1 MRRKIVGIMG
11 SGTESWKEYTVPLA
25 QWIAQQNYHL
35 LTGGGAGVMASASE
49 AFCEVPERKG
59 LCIGIVPTEA
69 NQELGYIP
77 KQNYPNP
84 WVEIP
89 IITPLTTFKSIDRNQ
104 ISRNHICVLSSD
116 VIIAL
121 PGSKGTQN
129 EVELA
134 IRFQKPII
142 LFGSEKVMRD
152 FPPTLKRTDSI
163 AEIQDFITS
172 TLNIEH

>member
-1 MRRKIVGIMG
+1 MRRKIVGIIG
-11 SGTESWKEYTVPLA
+11 SGTDSWKEYTVPLA

-35 LTGGGAGVMASASE
+35 LTGGGTGVMASASE
-49 AFCEVPERKG
+49 AFCGVPDRKG
-59 LCIGIVPTEA
+59 MCIGIVPTEA
-69 NQELGYIP
+69 NNELGFIP

-89 IITPLTTFKSIDRNQ
+89 IITPLTTFKPNQ

-116 VIIAL
+116 VIVAL
-121 PGSKGTQN
+121 PESKGTRN

-142 LFGSEKVMRD
+142 LFGPEKAMRD
-152 FPPTLKRTDSI
+152 FPQTLKRTDSLE
-163 AEIQDFITS
+163 EIQDFITI
-172 TLNIEH
+172 LLLI